1 MGVEPVIYG
10 RSLFSVWEAPLG
22 WGLLLYGLFLALFEA
37 LTLRFLKRHE
47 RDEASAGRV
56 KLNYLTAGGVKL
68 NYLTPDENDQPLESW
83 ECIVVGIDRRG
94 LQGGQRQD
102 VIAKLAKGE
111 PIVLIRDPG
120 NKLDA
125 DAVALFMEDGHD
137 IGYLPREIAAKIA
150 PRLDSGSPVTASVLA
165 VETLTSQRG
174 KELLGVRLELT
185 LYKMAGEE

>member
-22 WGLLLYGLFLALFEA
+22 WGLLLYALFQALFDA

-56 KLNYLTAGGVKL
+56 KLNYLT
-68 NYLTPDENDQPLESW
+68 PDENDRPLESW

-165 VETLTSQRG
+165 VETLDIT
-174 KELLGVRLELT
+174 E
-185 LYKMAGEE
+185 GERASRR